1 MFSNINTFSWFALS
15 SLLSVHVSEAVAIP
29 RFGNLDGKIRRD
41 LSKVVQRSPI
51 SPRQD
56 ATARGL
62 VQPIWLSD
70 DGLRYYTNVSFGT
83 PPQPLTLAL
92 SLDGTTWAPTLPA
105 GVSVE
110 SYCADAENDV
120 ACSYARISGF
130 YTIPGSVTYSPRG
143 DYEELQVDS
152 EDTVNGIQATEHIQL
167 RTSVLANVGLAIA
180 NSWASAPQ
188 LSLSSL
194 PTSGNPGQQLLSVL
208 QQAGFINTLT
218 YSLAFTSIDRRGNV
232 DYASGELSFGGI
244 DETQFSG
251 ELSSFEGG
259 NNTDVGVL
267 PVSNI
272 YWIGNKAGNV
282 SIIDEDSDAGHLGVG
297 HVSLTPYLW
306 IPDAMFEIIVSLF
319 ADVEKPENSEVYG
332 RNCTSPLE
340 DLDVESLQISIDGTF
355 ITVPIDLLFFPTAG
369 ENGLCNLAIR
379 PISDYP
385 TATTADYI
393 LGFPFLRTAYTVFDH
408 THRRTH
414 LAPRRVVFSSTSDLT
429 PVGEGNAT
437 VSGVGAS
444 LSTKFTAATTTLSV
458 PLHQL
463 SETPSTTTATTTS
476 ASATPTETKVLYYYE
491 PPKSKPNIGA
501 IVGGVVGA
509 VVFLATIIVLYPLL
523 KAANQR
529 RKRRSQRKSKA
540 GEKSRTSSANDLSP
554 VDSNQN
560 GEENENDEDGDEKED
575 VDAITTAIAIANSK
589 KDMPG
594 SGESNRN
601 SVAGARDSVTVNI
614 TEIDEASS
622 RGGGRNSSDVKSMN
636 TFGESE
642 KN

>member
-1 MFSNINTFSWFALS
+1 MISNINTFSCFALS
-15 SLLSVHVSEAVAIP
+15 SLVLAHFGEAVAIP
-29 RFGNLDGKIRRD
+29 RFGKIDGKVRRD
-41 LSKVVQRSPI
+41 ISEVVRRSSI
-51 SPRQD
+51 APRQV
-56 ATARGL
+56 ASARGL

-105 GVSVE
+105 GVSAD
-110 SYCADAENDV
+110 SYCADTKNEV
-120 ACSYARISGF
+120 SCSYATISGF

-143 DYEELQVDS
+143 DYQELEVDS
-152 EDTVNGIQATEHIQL
+152 QDTVNGIQATEHIQL
-167 RTSVLANVGLAIA
+167 GSSILANVGIA
-180 NSWASAPQ
+180 VADSWTSAPL

-194 PTSGNPGQQLLSVL
+194 PTPEGPGQQLLPVL
-208 QQAGFINTLT
+208 QQAGLINTLT
-218 YSLAFTSIDRRGNV
+218 YSLAFTSVDRRGNINY
-232 DYASGELSFGGI
+232 DSGELSFGGI

-251 ELSSFEGG
+251 KLSSFESG
-259 NNTDVGVL
+259 NDTDAGVL

-272 YWIGNKAGNV
+272 YWIDGKGRNV
-282 SIIDEDSDAGHLGVG
+282 SIVDEDSDAGRLGVG
-297 HVSLTPYLW
+297 QVSLTPYLW

-319 ADVEKPENSEVYG
+319 SDVEKSEGSEGYT
-332 RNCTSPLE
+332 RNCTASIE
-340 DLDVESLQISIDGTF
+340 ELDVKSLQLSIDGTF
-355 ITVPIDLLFFPTAG
+355 ITIPTNLLFFPAIG
-369 ENGLCNLAIR
+369 RKDLCNLAVR

-385 TATTADYI
+385 ATTAPADYI
-393 LGFPFLRTAYTVFDH
+393 LGFPFLRSAYTVFDH
-408 THRRTH
+408 THRLTH
-414 LAPRRVVFSSTSDLT
+414 LAPRRVAFSSTSSLT

-437 VSGVGAS
+437 VSGTGAS
-444 LSTKFTAATTTLSV
+444 LRTTFQAATTTLSV
-458 PLHQL
+458 PLQQL

-476 ASATPTETKVLYYYE
+476 ASATPTETKLVYYYE

-509 VVFLATIIVLYPLL
+509 VVFLAVVIVFYPLL
-523 KAANQR
+523 KAANDS
-529 RKRRSQRKSKA
+529 RKRQSKR
-540 GEKSRTSSANDLSP
+540 ESRRRERSRTSSANDLSP

-589 KDMPG
+589 RDMPVSEDG
-594 SGESNRN
+594 NRN
-601 SVAGARDSVTVNI
+601 SIAGARDSVTVNI

-622 RGGGRNSSDVKSMN
+622 RGGRKSSDAKSMN

-642 KN
+642 KS